1 MEFACAKC
9 DKTYKTAKSLKRHVN
24 EKHSEGGE
32 AANPTPTEQT
42 KPAEPAPADVP
53 DSVDDVSMGGDG
65 GDGGDDEFFEQ
76 VRADAAF
83 EMTHPDE
90 IDDEPTKRKAST
102 RSAPLD
108 APPPLPSIP
117 LEEKIEAKKYAQETV
132 TPDSLGTKHPQA
144 ISSMRERAEK
154 EHLVAGLAKRLG
166 IKEVQEADLRGMTD
180 VELEAYHSQLRG
192 KVDQKLV
199 DALTHSDV
207 MTDTYIAGV
216 SGLVIAGGRYMK
228 RDTTPVHGQLEAN
241 RPAISEAIKDWMREN
256 PEPIAEDYNE
266 EWSKQIRE
274 HGWDWM
280 TAEEKLGHRISLNLY
295 RQLATG
301 KRDSMTNPEAV
312 AVLAMMETSFR
323 EYTRA
328 MAEYREAQA
337 QWSASEAHLN
347 ESIESFQYAFSRN
360 KAVEV
365 PKGADRTLERY
376 NRYNELE
383 FLMYGTQPSRI
394 GSRFW
399 TTVDVN
405 AWFMTFYQ
413 YPNNAAIVR
422 FYSELAAHQSP
433 PVNPE
438 PISFGNVFFNT
449 QTIDVSIVGN
459 GSVSIGTMQLINA
472 SDSMF
477 QVQTLATMTVQERA
491 VASETARYYTALRHI
506 AEVQNDH
513 RMSLQAEAKTIAQR
527 TAELRQMKA
536 TYSLLSDLGSVEKR
550 YRMTLPE
557 YGREIKF
564 ISETEASQR
573 DLERIMLHLH
583 ESIEYDSAQ
592 LTESVKAFKTRKTQ
606 FDQLINSQLTTENT
620 YHYEALRR
628 ISNEPTPVPAP
639 APVIPPVV
647 EPPAPEHTPN
657 TTLIASVATVLGL
670 LMIA

>member
-53 DSVDDVSMGGDG
+53 ESVDDVSMGGDG

-256 PEPIAEDYNE
+256 PEFA
-266 EWSKQIRE
+266 S
-274 HGWDWM
+274 
-280 TAEEKLGHRISLNLY
+280 NLTPAT
-295 RQLATG
+295 RLLAVTVASVVSG
-301 KRDSMTNPEAV
+301 VMQSTPLDPLKKAPSTNSSQA
-312 AVLAMMETSFR
+312 TSPSS
-323 EYTRA
+323 
-328 MAEYREAQA
+328 
-337 QWSASEAHLN
+337 SA
-347 ESIESFQYAFSRN
+347 
-360 KAVEV
+360 
-365 PKGADRTLERY
+365 
-376 NRYNELE
+376 
-383 FLMYGTQPSRI
+383 PS
-394 GSRFW
+394 SS
-399 TTVDVN
+399 TD
-405 AWFMTFYQ
+405 
-413 YPNNAAIVR
+413 
-422 FYSELAAHQSP
+422 
-433 PVNPE
+433 
-438 PISFGNVFFNT
+438 
-449 QTIDVSIVGN
+449 
-459 GSVSIGTMQLINA
+459 A
-472 SDSMF
+472 SDPF
-477 QVQTLATMTVQERA
+477 
-491 VASETARYYTALRHI
+491 
-506 AEVQNDH
+506 
-513 RMSLQAEAKTIAQR
+513 AK
-527 TAELRQMKA
+527 
-536 TYSLLSDLGSVEKR
+536 
-550 YRMTLPE
+550 
-557 YGREIKF
+557 
-564 ISETEASQR
+564 
-573 DLERIMLHLH
+573 
-583 ESIEYDSAQ
+583 
-592 LTESVKAFKTRKTQ
+592 
-606 FDQLINSQLTTENT
+606 
-620 YHYEALRR
+620 
-628 ISNEPTPVPAP
+628 VPF
-639 APVIPPVV
+639 V
-647 EPPAPEHTPN
+647 HH
-657 TTLIASVATVLGL
+657 
-670 LMIA
+670 